1 MHESWEEKNMEE
13 RSIWF
18 SQAINEALQ
27 LEMRRDPNIY
37 MAGEDIGPGGAFGV
51 TNGLIDEFGPDR
63 IMGTPISET
72 VILGHA
78 VGAALAG
85 MRPVVEI
92 LFSDFLF
99 VCGDEL
105 INQAAKMHY
114 MFGGKA
120 KVPIVVRCPVGAG
133 LSAAAQHSQS
143 PEAMILNFPGLKVAY
158 PSTPRDAKGL
168 LITAIRDDNPVVFME
183 HKMLYWFMGDV
194 PEGEFTI
201 PFGKADIR
209 RAGKDVTMVAW
220 GAMVGTC
227 EEAAEALAADGIEAE
242 IVDPRT
248 LAPFDKETVLASV
261 KKTGKVIIVHEAP
274 KTGGFAGEIAAIIAE
289 EGFDYLDAP
298 IKRVCAPDTP
308 VPFSPVLERAYIP
321 SAEKV
326 ISAVKELF

>member
-1 MHESWEEKNMEE
+1 MEE

-27 LEMRRDPNIY
+27 LEMRRDPNVY

-72 VILGHA
+72 AIVGHA

-133 LSAAAQHSQS
+133 LRAAAQHSQS
-143 PEAMILNFPGLKVAY
+143 PEAMILNSPGLKVAY

-183 HKMLYWFMGDV
+183 HKMLYWSMGDV

-209 RAGKDVTMVAW
+209 RAGKDITLVAW
-220 GAMVGTC
+220 GAMVGAC
-227 EEAAEALAADGIEAE
+227 QEAAEALSADGIEAE
-242 IVDPRT
+242 IIDPRT

-261 KKTGKVIIVHEAP
+261 KKTGKVVIVQEAP
-274 KTGGFAGEIAAIIAE
+274 RTGGFAGEIAAIIAD

-308 VPFSPVLERAYIP
+308 VPFSPVLETAYIP

-326 ISAVKELF
+326 ISAVKKLF

>member
-1 MHESWEEKNMEE
+1 MEE

-27 LEMRRDPNIY
+27 LEMRRDPNVY

-72 VILGHA
+72 AIVGHA

-133 LSAAAQHSQS
+133 LRAAAQHSQS
-143 PEAMILNFPGLKVAY
+143 PEAMILNSPGLKVAY

-183 HKMLYWFMGDV
+183 HKMLYWSMGDV

-209 RAGKDVTMVAW
+209 RAGKDITLVAW
-220 GAMVGTC
+220 GAMVGAC
-227 EEAAEALAADGIEAE
+227 EEAAEALSAEGIEAE
-242 IVDPRT
+242 IIDPRT

-261 KKTGKVIIVHEAP
+261 KKTGKVVIVQEAP
-274 KTGGFAGEIAAIIAE
+274 KTGGFAGEIAAIIAD

-308 VPFSPVLERAYIP
+308 VPFSPVLETAYIP

-326 ISAVKELF
+326 ISAVKKLF

>member
-1 MHESWEEKNMEE
+1 MEE

-18 SQAINEALQ
+18 SEAIKEALRE
-27 LEMRRDPNIY
+27 EMKRDPNIY
-37 MAGEDIGPGGAFGV
+37 LAGEDIGIMGGSFGV
-51 TNGLIDEFGPDR
+51 TSGLIEEFGPGRVMD
-63 IMGTPISET
+63 TPISET
-72 VILGHA
+72 AIVGHA
-78 VGAALAG
+78 VGAAAAG
-85 MRPVVEI
+85 LRPVVE
-92 LFSDFLF
+92 LMFSDFMM

-105 INQAAKMHY
+105 MNQAAKMHY

-120 KVPIVVRCPVGAG
+120 KIPMVVRAAIGAG
-133 LSAAAQHSQS
+133 TRAAAQHSQS

-168 LITAIRDDNPVVFME
+168 LITAIRDDNPVVFLE
-183 HKMLYWFMGDV
+183 HKMLYWSMGNV

-209 RAGKDVTMVAW
+209 RTGKDVTLIAW

-227 EEAAEALAADGIEAE
+227 EEAAETLSADGIEAE
-242 IVDPRT
+242 IIDPRT

-261 KKTGKVIIVHEAP
+261 KKTGKVVIVQEAP
-274 KTGGFAGEIAAIIAE
+274 KTGGFAGEIVAIIVE
-289 EGFDYLDAP
+289 DGFDYLDAP

-308 VPFSPVLERAYIP
+308 VPFSPVLENAYIP
-321 SAEKV
+321 SAERV

>member
-1 MHESWEEKNMEE
+1 MEE

-27 LEMRRDPNIY
+27 EEMRRDPNVY

-51 TNGLIDEFGPDR
+51 TNGLIDEFGPER

-105 INQAAKMHY
+105 INQAAKMHF

-120 KVPIVVRCPVGAG
+120 KVPIVVRCPSGAG
-133 LSAAAQHSQS
+133 VRAAAQHSQS
-143 PEAMILNFPGLKVAY
+143 PESMLINFPGFKIAY
-158 PSTPRDAKGL
+158 PSTPKDAKGL
-168 LITAIRDDNPVVFME
+168 LITAIRDDNPVIFFE
-183 HKMLYWFMGDV
+183 HKMLYWMMGDV
-194 PEGEFTI
+194 PEGEFII

-209 RAGKDVTMVAW
+209 REGKDVTLVAW
-220 GAMVGTC
+220 GQMVNYC
-227 EEAAEALAADGIEAE
+227 VEAAEALSAEGIEAE

-248 LAPFDKETVLASV
+248 LVPFDKESVLASV
-261 KKTGKVIIVHEAP
+261 KKTGKVVIVHEAP
-274 KTGGFAGEIAAIIAE
+274 KTGGFGGEIAAIIAE

-298 IKRVCAPDTP
+298 ITRVGAPYMP
-308 VPFSPVLERAYIP
+308 VPFSPVLEDAYIP
-321 SAEKV
+321 STEKI
-326 ISAVKELF
+326 ISAVKGLF